1 MIRFAEK
8 FSNFKIVA
16 ELAPQLSW
24 SHFIE
29 RLFWNLVMVLHSS
42 NGKNE

>member
-8 FSNFKIVA
+8 FGNFKIVA

-29 RLFWNLVMVLHSS
+29 L
-42 NGKNE
+42 